1 MSPPSKKYSF
11 QSIVSSYHYT
21 PITKVTSRRKKLL
34 CLSLNRWWSDEC
46 ISVKIRLIR
55 KDKTVRQWRTVSKRS
70 WINYFLNL
78 QMKLSLYQHIPNSYS
93 KFCLKV
99 VYLAERGVVP
109 NDFSCICWLWS
120 SLSKYSCVRNYYS
133 KHFYCIP
140 RCTSRHVKQIEGKSY
155 VISITVRGKDL
166 AVSSEEII
174 FATQFK

>member
-78 QMKLSLYQHIPNSYS
+78 QMKLSLYHIITYT
-93 KFCLKV
+93 KLLLKV
-99 VYLAERGVVP
+99 LSESRLSCWTWSCTKWFQLHLLIVV
-109 NDFSCICWLWS
+109 FLVQVFLCKKL
-120 SLSKYSCVRNYYS
+120 L
-133 KHFYCIP
+133 
-140 RCTSRHVKQIEGKSY
+140 
-155 VISITVRGKDL
+155 L
-166 AVSSEEII
+166 
-174 FATQFK
+174 